1 MKPEDHI
8 EVRIDKPLYGG
19 DFLARFDG
27 QAVFTPFL
35 LPGEVASVRV
45 REVKRRFARA
55 EVDTL
60 ISLSPERS
68 TPACAHFGQ
77 CGGCHYQ
84 HASPEMQ
91 LRLKHQVLAEALTRE
106 GLAIPARIETLSA
119 HPWAYRNRIRLA
131 VGANNAHRTIG
142 YRARSSHT
150 VIPVVECPIAA
161 PSLLP
166 VADRVAEWLR
176 QHGHLDDV
184 DEMELMTNPAEDAV
198 LVTLFA
204 RHTDNNAS
212 ISAALGEMIAAIDR
226 PLAGIA
232 LAGRN
237 NEAMDAIRARA
248 GCDALLYRVANLD
261 YTVPAGAFFQVN
273 RWLLESFRDL
283 VVGQES
289 GTLAWDLFAGVGFF
303 ARALESQFER
313 VTAVEGADAS
323 FASLAVALDRPS
335 SRAMHLSTLAFLE
348 SNRLQREPRPDFIVL
363 DPPRAGLDANTCS
376 LLAAIHAP
384 RMTYVSCDPITL
396 ARDLKLLTAERFQI
410 ESIHLVDL
418 FPQTYHCESV
428 VKLVQKKTL

>member
-1 MKPEDHI
+1 MKPGERI
-8 EVRIDKPLYGG
+8 EVRIEKPLYGG
-19 DFLARFDG
+19 EFLARCDG
-27 QAVFTPFL
+27 QVVFTPFL
-35 LPGEVASVRV
+35 LPGEVASVRL
-45 REVKRRFARA
+45 RDVKRRFARA

-60 ISLSPERS
+60 MSRSPERVS
-68 TPACAHFGQ
+68 PACTHFGQ

-91 LRLKHQVLAEALTRE
+91 HRLKHEILVDALQRE
-106 GLAIPARIETLSA
+106 GIAIPGKIEILSA

-131 VGANNAHRTIG
+131 INANNVHGAIG

-150 VIPVVECPIAA
+150 FIPVAECPIAA

-166 VADRVAEWLR
+166 VADRVAECLR
-176 QHGHLDDV
+176 QRGHLDDV
-184 DEMELMTNPAEDAV
+184 DEMEVMTTPAEDAV

-204 RHTDNNAS
+204 RNANGNAS
-212 ISAALGEMIAAIDR
+212 VSAALDGMLEEIGA
-226 PLAGIA
+226 PLTGIA
-232 LAGRN
+232 LASRN
-237 NEAMDAIRARA
+237 NETKDAFLARA
-248 GCDALLYRVANLD
+248 GHDALHYRVANLD
-261 YTVPAGAFFQVN
+261 YTVPVGAFFQVN

-283 VVGQES
+283 IVGQES
-289 GTLAWDLFAGVGFF
+289 GELAWDLFAGVGFF

-323 FASLAVALDRPS
+323 FASLAKALGQANS
-335 SRAMHLSTLAFLE
+335 KAVHSSTLAFLE
-348 SNRLQREPRPDFIVL
+348 NNRLQRESRPDFIVL
-363 DPPRAGLDANTCS
+363 DPPRAGLDTKTCS

-410 ESIHLVDL
+410 ASIHLVEL
-418 FPQTYHCESV
+418 FPQTYHLESV

>member
-1 MKPEDHI
+1 MKPEDRI
-8 EVRIDKPLYGG
+8 QVRVDKPLYGG

-27 QAVFTPFL
+27 QAIFTPFL
-35 LPGEVASVRV
+35 LPGEVAHVRI

-60 ISLSPERS
+60 TSLSPERIS
-68 TPACAHFGQ
+68 SSCAHFGQ

-91 LRLKHQVLAEALTRE
+91 LRLKHQVLTEALTHE
-106 GLAIPARIETLSA
+106 GLALPTRVETLNA

-131 VGANNAHRTIG
+131 IDANNAHQAIG

-150 VIPVVECPIAA
+150 FIPVVECPIAA
-161 PSLLP
+161 PVLLP
-166 VADRVAEWLR
+166 VAERVAEWLR
-176 QHGHLDDV
+176 RYGHLDHV
-184 DEMELMTNPAEDAV
+184 DEMELMTTPAEDAV
-198 LVTLFA
+198 LITLFT
-204 RHTDNNAS
+204 RHPANSAS
-212 ISAALGEMIAAIDR
+212 ISAALGEVIAAIGH

-237 NEAMDAIRARA
+237 DAMDAILARA
-248 GCDALLYRVANLD
+248 GCEALLYRVANLD
-261 YTVPAGAFFQVN
+261 YTVRAGAFFQVN

-283 VVGQES
+283 VVGQENGS
-289 GTLAWDLFAGVGFF
+289 HAWDLFAGVGFF
-303 ARALESQFER
+303 ARALESQFHR

-323 FASLAVALDRPS
+323 FASLAVALDQPS
-335 SRAMHLSTLAFLE
+335 SRAIHMSTLAFLE
-348 SNRLQREPRPDFIVL
+348 NNRLQREPRPDFIVL
-363 DPPRAGLDANTCS
+363 DPPRAGLDAKTCS